1 MGLAERLQQA
11 GELRADVEPVVAA
24 APVTPPPAPAPKPWV
39 KVKLE
44 ADSLFGFDQD
54 SLQSDGK
61 QTLDKLIMELQ
72 TVNVDS
78 IHVTGHTDRL
88 GSKAYNAKLS
98 TRRAEAVQKYLVDV
112 GGIAPSK
119 ITAIGMGESQPETQP
134 NDCKGSKATQ
144 ALITCLRAD
153 RRVEVD
159 VNGMEQQR

>member
-1 MGLAERLQQA
+1 
-11 GELRADVEPVVAA
+11 
-24 APVTPPPAPAPKPWV
+24 V

-78 IHVTGHTDRL
+78 IQVTGHTDRL

-98 TRRAEAVQKYLVDV
+98 TRRAEAVQKYLVEV
-112 GGIAPSK
+112 GGIAASK

-134 NDCKGSKATQ
+134 NECKGSKATQ
-144 ALITCLRAD
+144 ALITCLRVD

-159 VNGMEQQR
+159 VNGMQQQR